1 MLRPQQL
8 ILSERFEKG
17 GGGGLYPAGRMIVD
31 CFDRSGL
38 LGFDLGEEFG
48 TAQTLGFV
56 VVVGGDELS
65 GIS

>member
-1 MLRPQQL
+1 MLRTQQL

-17 GGGGLYPAGRMIVD
+17 GGGGLYAAGGMIVD

-48 TAQTLGFV
+48 TAETLGFV

-65 GIS
+65 SIS